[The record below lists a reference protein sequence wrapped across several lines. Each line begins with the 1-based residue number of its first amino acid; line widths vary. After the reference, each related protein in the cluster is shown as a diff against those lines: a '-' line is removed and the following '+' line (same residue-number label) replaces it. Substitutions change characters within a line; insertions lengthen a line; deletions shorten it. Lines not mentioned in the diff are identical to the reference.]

1 MPAALEELGLEPP
14 LKTLVVVGGA
24 ERMSADEMTRARP
37 VIEALGD
44 LAKRV
49 GAVVVDGG
57 TDEGVMRLLG
67 QARARGRSFPLIGV
81 VVASLAAKPPGVAA
95 WGDWLEPVPPIP
107 PGRPRISHVR
117 ARQVGQSSCRLECVE
132 SASVRQWR
140 SEVTSMYAVV
150 DPATGE
156 TVKEYPTISDHELR
170 DAIARADRSHREWSK
185 VATVAD
191 RASLVRRV
199 GELHSER
206 RKDLAELIVAE
217 MGKPVGQARG
227 EVDFC
232 ASIYE
237 FYAENAEALMAD
249 EPIELLEGEGSAVVR
264 RSSLGVLLGIMP
276 WNFPYYQVARF
287 AGPNLIIGNTVL
299 LKHAPQCPQ
308 SAEAIAQMFADAGFP
323 DGAYVNIYATN
334 EQIEWVIADPRI
346 RGVSVTG
353 SERAGAA
360 VAEIAGRNLKKVVLE
375 LGGSDP
381 FIVLGTDDLDKTVE
395 DAVAAR
401 IDNAGQS
408 CNAAKRMI
416 VVDELYQPFM
426 EKFTAALTAV
436 KQGDPHERG
445 TELGPL
451 SSQVAADRLEDQVRR
466 AVEQGATVVAGGKRN
481 GNYFEP
487 TVLTDITPANDVYRE
502 ELFGPV
508 AQVYRVQSE
517 EEAVTLANDTPFG
530 LGSYLVT
537 NDPEQ
542 AERVADQIDAGMV
555 YVNIVGADGAE
566 LPFGGT
572 KRSGFGRE
580 LGRYGAD
587 EFVNKKLI
595 RIG

>member
-1 MPAALEELGLEPP
+1 
-14 LKTLVVVGGA
+14 
-24 ERMSADEMTRARP
+24 
-37 VIEALGD
+37 
-44 LAKRV
+44 
-49 GAVVVDGG
+49 
-57 TDEGVMRLLG
+57 
-67 QARARGRSFPLIGV
+67 
-81 VVASLAAKPPGVAA
+81 
-95 WGDWLEPVPPIP
+95 
-107 PGRPRISHVR
+107 
-117 ARQVGQSSCRLECVE
+117 
-132 SASVRQWR
+132 
-140 SEVTSMYAVV
+140 MYAVV

-156 TVKEYPTISDHELR
+156 TVKEYATITDDELR
-170 DAIARADRSHREWSK
+170 NAISRADQAHREWSST
-185 VATVAD
+185 VSVAD
-191 RASLVRRV
+191 RAALVRRV

-206 RKDLAELIVAE
+206 RKELAEIIVTE
-217 MGKPVGQARG
+217 MGKPTGQARG

-237 FYAENAEALMAD
+237 FYADNAEALMAD
-249 EPIELLEGEGSAVVR
+249 EPIELLDGDGSALVR
-264 RSSLGVLLGIMP
+264 RSSVGVLLGIMP

-287 AGPNLIIGNTVL
+287 AGPNLIIGNTIL

-308 SAEAIAQMFADAGFP
+308 SAEAMAQMFSDAGFP

-334 EQIEWVIADPRI
+334 EQIEWVIADPRV

-360 VAEIAGRNLKKVVLE
+360 VAAIAGRNLKKVVLE

-381 FIVLGTDDLDKTVE
+381 FILLGTDDLDKTVE

-416 VVDELYQPFM
+416 VIDELYEPFL

-436 KQGDPHERG
+436 KPGNPRERG

-451 SSQVAADRLEDQVRR
+451 SSQVAADRLEDQVGR
-466 AVEQGATVVAGGKRN
+466 AVEQGATVVAGGKRD

-487 TVLTDITPANDVYRE
+487 TVLTDITPENDAYRE

-508 AQVYRVQSE
+508 AQVYRVRSE
-517 EEAVTLANDTPFG
+517 EEAVALANDTPFG
-530 LGSYLVT
+530 LGSYVMT

-542 AERVADQIDAGMV
+542 AERVADRIDAGMV